1 MADSRKQGKAPKHEM
16 WELQQMQSIPLDMKI
31 KLTKTRIRDWYEYYN
46 GNVYVSFSGGKD
58 STVLLHIARELYPDI
73 PAVFVDT
80 GLEYPEIRQ
89 FVKSVDNVEIIKP
102 EKTFFEVVTEY
113 GYPVIS
119 KDVAKKVN
127 RARCG
132 KEWAIKVLSGVNM
145 DGSASEF
152 RKRYIKYKPLVNA
165 PFIISSYC
173 CDVMKKSPLHKYEAK
188 TKRKPMIAVM
198 TEESLMRQKSWLKN
212 GCNAFEASHP
222 ASRPMSFWKQQDI
235 LQYLKTFNIPYCSVY
250 GDIVNQDNQ
259 LKLFGF
265 ESETERLITA
275 GCERTGCMFC
285 MFGITS
291 DKTPNR
297 FQRLKK
303 THPKIYD
310 YCIGGGE
317 LDENGL
323 LKPNKQGLGIG
334 KILDFIGIDY

>member
-1 MADSRKQGKAPKHEM
+1 MAESEKQIKAPKHEM
-16 WELQQMQSIPLDMKI
+16 WELRQMQSVPLDMKI
-31 KLTKTRIRDWYEYYN
+31 KMTKTRIRDWYEYYG

-89 FVKSVDNVEIIKP
+89 FVKSVENVDTLYP
-102 EKTFFEVVTEY
+102 EKTFFEVVAEY

-119 KDVAKKVN
+119 KEVAKTLYY
-127 RARCG
+127 ARQG
-132 KEWAIKVLSGVNM
+132 SDWAVKRLSGLDKKGKPN
-145 DGSASEF
+145 EF
-152 RKRYIKYKPLVNA
+152 KKRFVKYKPLLDA
-165 PFIISSYC
+165 PFGLSAYC
-173 CDVMKKSPLHKYEAK
+173 CDVMKKQPAHRYESQ
-188 TKRKPMIAVM
+188 TGRKPIVATMA
-198 TEESLMRQKSWLKN
+198 EESQQRQDAWLKN
-212 GCNAFEASHP
+212 GCNAFDVERPTSHP
-222 ASRPMSFWKQQDI
+222 LSFWKQQDI
-235 LQYLKTFNIPYCSVY
+235 LQYLKAFNIPYCSVY

-259 LKLFGF
+259 LKLFDF
-265 ESETERLITA
+265 ENETERLITT

-285 MFGITS
+285 MFGIMS

-297 FQRLKK
+297 FQQLKK

-317 LDENGL
+317 FDENGL

-334 KILDFIGIDY
+334 RILDFIGIDY

>member
-1 MADSRKQGKAPKHEM
+1 MTKSEKQSTAPKHEM
-16 WELQQMQSIPLDMKI
+16 WELQQMQSVPLDMKI
-31 KLTKTRIRDWYEYYN
+31 KMTKTRIRDWYEYYG

-89 FVKSVDNVEIIKP
+89 FVKSVENVETLYP
-102 EKTFFEVVTEY
+102 EKTFFEVVAEY

-119 KDVAKKVN
+119 KEVAKTLYY
-127 RARCG
+127 ARQG
-132 KEWAIKVLSGVNM
+132 SNWAVKRLDGLNK
-145 DGSASEF
+145 DGSTSKF
-152 RKRYIKYKPLVNA
+152 KKRYKKYKPLATA
-165 PFIISSYC
+165 PFITSSYC
-173 CDVMKKSPLHKYEAK
+173 CDVMKKSPAHKYETK
-188 TKRKPMIAVM
+188 TGQKPMVATM
-198 TEESLMRQKSWLKN
+198 TEESKQRQDAWLRN
-212 GCNAFEASHP
+212 GCNAFDIDRPVSHP
-222 ASRPMSFWKQQDI
+222 LSFWTQQDV
-235 LQYLKTFNIPYCSVY
+235 LQYLKAYNVPYCSVY
-250 GDIVNQDNQ
+250 GDIVEQDCQ
-259 LKLFGF
+259 LKFI
-265 ESETERLITA
+265 EDDSERLITT

-285 MFGITS
+285 MFGIMS

-317 LDENGL
+317 YDENGL